1 MLEIIIKS
9 IIIGAIGGG
18 AIAAGASRM
27 FYAPE
32 IQSMGAF
39 RTLGE
44 INACKGDPL
53 AHLSFGTGF
62 FFNAAASSVAA
73 GALTQ
78 DVWHRIVPNWA
89 AGILLLKNKSVKET
103 LEDPA
108 KMFFAGAGVGAI
120 VVLFMNTISSVI
132 PEVASMIAKNVL
144 GPASSLMINP
154 VMPIIFW
161 LAALDAGKVTGIWGT
176 ILGGLAHMIMGNAV
190 PGVVLGILIG
200 QSVEEKG
207 YSKSVNIMIAIVT
220 VLFIVIAYFRGFF
233 PKLMEFLGLCKLNMK
248 K

>member
-1 MLEIIIKS
+1 MIGIIVKS
-9 IIIGAIGGG
+9 LIIGAIGGG

-32 IQSMGAF
+32 VQSMGAF

-44 INACKGDPL
+44 LNACQGD
-53 AHLSFGTGF
+53 AITHFSFGFGF
-62 FFNAAASSVAA
+62 FFNAAASAVAA

-89 AGILLLKNKSVKET
+89 AGALLLKNKSVEET

-108 KMFFAGAGVGAI
+108 KMFVAGSVIGALVI
-120 VVLFMNTISSVI
+120 LFINTIASAI
-132 PEVASMIAKNVL
+132 PEVAATAARNIL
-144 GPASSLMINP
+144 GPASNLMINP

-161 LAALDAGKVTGIWGT
+161 LAALDAGKVTGVWGT

-190 PGVVLGILIG
+190 PGIVLGILIG
-200 QSVEEKG
+200 ESAQENG
-207 YSKSVNIMIAIVT
+207 YTKSVKIMITIV
-220 VLFIVIAYFRGFF
+220 VILFITIAYFRGFHTKVLELF
-233 PKLMEFLGLCKLNMK
+233 
-248 K
+248 